1 MTDKLELEDIQGI
14 LGRGYGKL
22 EHACFI
28 CYKLDNLKDTSKT
41 FTPILEHIE
50 DATGGAP
57 EKCAINIAL
66 THPGLGKFELSASC
80 LNEFPRVLRNGMS
93 AKNKSRILGD
103 TDESEPEKWLWG
115 SDDKL
120 PDLLLMIYAVDQSTL
135 HQMLGKI
142 EVLPGKCE
150 KAMRKIAKVV
160 TTLSENGSE
169 LSRSE
174 STPLPDKKEH
184 FGFRDGISQP
194 KLAGIKNKERGGNA
208 VAAGEFILGYKDEYD
223 LVPSTPR
230 VYMLDDPL
238 GYLPTHSH
246 DPNYRDLGRNGS
258 YMVFRQ
264 LKQDV
269 YKFWD
274 YIKAQATGEEDQVM
288 WASKMVGRWPNGCP
302 FSKSTGQP
310 QDLKKMDDD
319 NDFVFEKNN
328 RIMKWL
334 FGSRAR
340 VLDNDNRIMKWFFG
354 SRARVLDNDNLGME
368 CPVGSH
374 VRRMNPRHSKFPN
387 TNHPVTE
394 HTTHRILRRGRT
406 YGKPVVESMSVE
418 DLLKIKDTGDQEE
431 RGLNFICFNTNIE
444 RQFEFIQQSWAMNPK
459 FAGLRNDPDPIIG
472 KPVEKVD
479 KNGVKSYEADFTMQ
493 ALPMRRKIKKIP
505 RFVSVRAG
513 AYFFL
518 PGIRALNY
526 LMSDKHQNP
535 QAPHPIKKT

>member
-1 MTDKLELEDIQGI
+1 MTDKLELEDIQGV

-22 EHACFI
+22 EYACFI
-28 CYKLDNLKDTSKT
+28 CYKLNNLEETSKT

-57 EKCAINIAL
+57 EKCAINISL
-66 THPGLGKFELSASC
+66 THPGLGKFGLSDSC
-80 LNEFPRVLRNGMS
+80 LNEFPRVLRNGMN
-93 AKNKSRILGD
+93 AENKRRILGD
-103 TDESEPEKWLWG
+103 TEESDPDNWLWG
-115 SDDKL
+115 SNDKV

-160 TTLSENGSE
+160 TTLNKNGSE
-169 LSRSE
+169 LGRSE
-174 STPLPDKKEH
+174 SAPLPDKKEH

-194 KLAGIKNKERGGNA
+194 KLAGIKNKKRGDNV

-238 GYLPTHSH
+238 GYLPTHSQ

-274 YIKAQATGEEDQVM
+274 YIKAQATGKEDQVL

-302 FSKSTGQP
+302 FSQSIKQP
-310 QDLKKMDDD
+310 QDLSKMHDD
-319 NDFVFEKNN
+319 NNFIF
-328 RIMKWL
+328 
-334 FGSRAR
+334 
-340 VLDNDNRIMKWFFG
+340 
-354 SRARVLDNDNLGME
+354 DNDNLGQE

-374 VRRMNPRHSKFPN
+374 VRRMNPRHATFPN
-387 TNHPVTE
+387 SEGHPVTE
-394 HTTHRILRRGRT
+394 HTTHRILRRGRS

-418 DLLKIKDTGDQEE
+418 DLLEIKNTGDQEE
-431 RGLNFICFNTNIE
+431 RGLNFICFNINIE
-444 RQFEFIQQSWAMNPK
+444 RQFEFVQQSWAMNPK
-459 FAGLRNDPDPIIG
+459 FSGLRNDPDPIIG
-472 KPVEKVD
+472 RPD
-479 KNGVKSYEADFTMQ
+479 QDGEADFTMQ
-493 ALPMRRKIKKIP
+493 AAPVRRKIKKVP

-518 PGIRALNY
+518 PGIRALKY
-526 LMSDKHQNP
+526 LMSHETRIATPNKKDIN
-535 QAPHPIKKT
+535 HPI